1 MRQIIKKI
9 KFGYKTGFFHIFS
22 SNILNKIMIF
32 SGGIFLVR
40 ILDKQDFGLYSYSQN
55 LLEIFLLIN
64 GFGITEGLLQY
75 GSKAR
80 ERIKKEKYVKYS
92 LKIGLLSNIFIIL
105 LLILFLIFGKLKI
118 YEAKK
123 ILLMMSLLPIFNTFF
138 SIIQIKL
145 RIELKNKEMAKI
157 SNVNTFLNILGMLI
171 GAYFYKLYG
180 LIIGKYI
187 GIILSILYSFRYI
200 KFTFIRWKKIEALS
214 EEKKKDIQKFSF
226 IALINNSVS
235 QILYIIDIFLIGYL
249 IADKLILA
257 SYKIATLIPV
267 ALNFIP
273 ISVMIYI
280 YPYFAQNSNDIKWVR
295 ENYINLLKYSFFIN
309 FFISLILVIFSKNI
323 IRFVFGENYLDAQL
337 PFIILSVGYFFSA
350 TFRIPSGNIINAIGK
365 IKFNF
370 YNTLI
375 SGIVNII
382 LDIYL
387 IKKIGSI
394 GASYATLLVFI
405 ISGVIG
411 NIFLFKYLY
420 SKNFS

>member
-1 MRQIIKKI
+1 MGQIIKKI

-32 SGGIFLVR
+32 AGGIFLVR
-40 ILDKQDFGLYSYSQN
+40 ILNKQDFGLYSYSQN

-75 GSKAR
+75 GSKTR
-80 ERIKKEKYVKYS
+80 KRIKKEKYVKYS
-92 LKIGLLSNIFIIL
+92 LKIGLLSNIFIFL

-145 RIELKNKEMAKI
+145 RIELKNREMAKI

-171 GAYFYKLYG
+171 GAYFYGLYG
-180 LIIGKYI
+180 LIIGKYV
-187 GIILSILYSFRYI
+187 GIILSIFYSFRYI
-200 KFTFIRWKKIEALS
+200 KYTFIRWKKIEALS
-214 EEKKKDIQKFSF
+214 QEKKKDVQKFSF
-226 IALINNSVS
+226 IALINNSIS

-280 YPYFAQNSNDIKWVR
+280 YPYFAQNSNDIKWIR
-295 ENYINLLKYSFFIN
+295 ENYTNLLKYSFFIN
-309 FFISLILVIFSKNI
+309 IFISFILVLFSKTI

-350 TFRIPSGNIINAIGK
+350 TLRIPSGNIINAIGK

-387 IKKIGSI
+387 IKKIGSV

-405 ISGVIG
+405 ISGIIG

-420 SKNFS
+420 SKNS

>member
-1 MRQIIKKI
+1 MGQIIKKI

-32 SGGIFLVR
+32 AGGIFLVR
-40 ILDKQDFGLYSYSQN
+40 ILNKQDFGLYSYSQN

-75 GSKAR
+75 GSKTR
-80 ERIKKEKYVKYS
+80 KRIKKEKYVKYS
-92 LKIGLLSNIFIIL
+92 LKIGLLSNIFIFL

-145 RIELKNKEMAKI
+145 RIELKNREMAKI

-171 GAYFYKLYG
+171 GAYFYGLYG
-180 LIIGKYI
+180 LIIGKYV
-187 GIILSILYSFRYI
+187 GIILSIFYSFRYI
-200 KFTFIRWKKIEALS
+200 KYTFIRWKKIEALS
-214 EEKKKDIQKFSF
+214 QEKKKDIQKFSF
-226 IALINNSVS
+226 IALINNSIS

-280 YPYFAQNSNDIKWVR
+280 YPYFAQNSNDIKWIR
-295 ENYINLLKYSFFIN
+295 ENYTNLLKYSFFIN
-309 FFISLILVIFSKNI
+309 IFISFILVLFSKTI

-350 TFRIPSGNIINAIGK
+350 TLRIPSGNIINAIGK

-387 IKKIGSI
+387 IKKIGSV

-405 ISGVIG
+405 ISGIIG

-420 SKNFS
+420 SKNS

>member
-22 SNILNKIMIF
+22 SNILNKIMVF
-32 SGGIFLVR
+32 AGGIFLVR
-40 ILDKQDFGLYSYSQN
+40 FLNKQDFGLYSYSQN

-75 GSKAR
+75 GSKTR
-80 ERIKKEKYVKYS
+80 KRIKKEEYVKYS
-92 LKIGLLSNIFIIL
+92 LKIGLLSNIFIFLI
-105 LLILFLIFGKLKI
+105 LILFLIFGKLKI

-145 RIELKNKEMAKI
+145 RIELKNREMAKI

-171 GAYFYKLYG
+171 GAYFYGLYG
-180 LIIGKYI
+180 LIIGKYV
-187 GIILSILYSFRYI
+187 GIILSIFYSFRYI
-200 KFTFIRWKKIEALS
+200 KYTFIRWKKIEALS
-214 EEKKKDIQKFSF
+214 QEKKKDIQKFSF
-226 IALINNSVS
+226 IALINNSIS

-257 SYKIATLIPV
+257 SYKIATLIPI

-280 YPYFAQNSNDIKWVR
+280 YPYFAQNSNDTKWIR
-295 ENYINLLKYSFFIN
+295 ENYTNLLKYSFFIN
-309 FFISLILVIFSKNI
+309 IFISTILVIFSKNI
-323 IRFVFGENYLDAQL
+323 IRLVFGENYLDAQL

-350 TFRIPSGNIINAIGK
+350 TLRIPSGNIINAIGK

-375 SGIVNII
+375 SGIINIV
-382 LDIYL
+382 LDIYF

-394 GASYATLLVFI
+394 GASYVTLLVFI
-405 ISGVIG
+405 ISGIIG

-420 SKNFS
+420 SKNS

>member
-1 MRQIIKKI
+1 MGQIIKKI

-22 SNILNKIMIF
+22 SNILNKIMVF
-32 SGGIFLVR
+32 AGGIFLVR
-40 ILDKQDFGLYSYSQN
+40 ILNKQDFGLYSYSQN

-75 GSKAR
+75 GSKTR
-80 ERIKKEKYVKYS
+80 KRIKKEKYVKYS
-92 LKIGLLSNIFIIL
+92 LKIGLLSNIFIFL
-105 LLILFLIFGKLKI
+105 LLILFLVFGKLKI

-145 RIELKNKEMAKI
+145 RIELKNREMAKI

-171 GAYFYKLYG
+171 GAYFYGLYG
-180 LIIGKYI
+180 LIIGKYV
-187 GIILSILYSFRYI
+187 GIILSIFYSFKYI
-200 KFTFIRWKKIEALS
+200 KYTFIRWKKIEVLS
-214 EEKKKDIQKFSF
+214 QEKKKDIQKFSF
-226 IALINNSVS
+226 IALINNSIS
-235 QILYIIDIFLIGYL
+235 QILYIMDIFLIGYL

-309 FFISLILVIFSKNI
+309 IFISTILVIFSKNI

-350 TFRIPSGNIINAIGK
+350 TLRIPSGNIINAIGK

-370 YNTLI
+370 YNTFI
-375 SGIVNII
+375 SGIINIV
-382 LDIYL
+382 LDVYL
-387 IKKIGSI
+387 IKKIGSV

-405 ISGVIG
+405 ISGIIG
-411 NIFLFKYLY
+411 NIFLFRYLY
-420 SKNFS
+420 SKKS

>member
-1 MRQIIKKI
+1 MGQIIKKI

-32 SGGIFLVR
+32 AGGIFLVR
-40 ILDKQDFGLYSYSQN
+40 ILNKQDFGLYSYSQN

-75 GSKAR
+75 GSKTR
-80 ERIKKEKYVKYS
+80 KRIKKEKYVKYS
-92 LKIGLLSNIFIIL
+92 LKIGLLSNIFIFL
-105 LLILFLIFGKLKI
+105 LLILFLIFGKVKI

-145 RIELKNKEMAKI
+145 RIELKNREMAKI

-171 GAYFYKLYG
+171 GAYFYGLYG
-180 LIIGKYI
+180 LIIGKYV
-187 GIILSILYSFRYI
+187 GIILSIFYSFRYI
-200 KFTFIRWKKIEALS
+200 KYTFIRWKKIEALS
-214 EEKKKDIQKFSF
+214 QEKKKDIQKFSF
-226 IALINNSVS
+226 IALINNSIS

-280 YPYFAQNSNDIKWVR
+280 YPYFAQNSNDIKWIR
-295 ENYINLLKYSFFIN
+295 ENYTNLLKYSFFIN
-309 FFISLILVIFSKNI
+309 IFISFILVLFSKTI

-337 PFIILSVGYFFSA
+337 PFVILSVGYFFSA
-350 TFRIPSGNIINAIGK
+350 TLRIPSGNIINAIGK

-375 SGIVNII
+375 SGIVNIV
-382 LDIYL
+382 LDIYF

-405 ISGVIG
+405 ISGIIG

-420 SKNFS
+420 SKNS

>member
-1 MRQIIKKI
+1 MGQIIKKI

-32 SGGIFLVR
+32 AGGIFLVR
-40 ILDKQDFGLYSYSQN
+40 ILNKQDFGLYSYSQN

-75 GSKAR
+75 GSKTR
-80 ERIKKEKYVKYS
+80 KRIKKEKYVKYS
-92 LKIGLLSNIFIIL
+92 LKIGLLSNIFIFL

-145 RIELKNKEMAKI
+145 RIELKNREMAKI

-171 GAYFYKLYG
+171 GAYFYGLYG
-180 LIIGKYI
+180 LIIGKYV
-187 GIILSILYSFRYI
+187 GIILSIFYSFRYI
-200 KFTFIRWKKIEALS
+200 KYTFIRWKKIEALS
-214 EEKKKDIQKFSF
+214 QEKKKDIQKFSF
-226 IALINNSVS
+226 IALINNSIS

-280 YPYFAQNSNDIKWVR
+280 YPYFAQNSNDIKWIR
-295 ENYINLLKYSFFIN
+295 ENYTNLLKYSFFIN
-309 FFISLILVIFSKNI
+309 IFISFILVLFSKTI

-337 PFIILSVGYFFSA
+337 PFVILSVGYFFSA
-350 TFRIPSGNIINAIGK
+350 TLRIPSGNIINAIGK

-375 SGIVNII
+375 SGIVNIV
-382 LDIYL
+382 LDIYF
-387 IKKIGSI
+387 IKKIGSV

-405 ISGVIG
+405 ISGIIG

-420 SKNFS
+420 SKNS

>member
-1 MRQIIKKI
+1 MGQIIKKI

-22 SNILNKIMIF
+22 SNILNKIMVF
-32 SGGIFLVR
+32 AGGIFLVR
-40 ILDKQDFGLYSYSQN
+40 FLNKQDFGLYSYSQN

-75 GSKAR
+75 GSKTR
-80 ERIKKEKYVKYS
+80 KRIKKEEYVKYS
-92 LKIGLLSNIFIIL
+92 LKIGLLSNIFIFL
-105 LLILFLIFGKLKI
+105 LLILFLTFGKLKI

-145 RIELKNKEMAKI
+145 RIELKNREMAKI

-171 GAYFYKLYG
+171 GAYFYGLYG
-180 LIIGKYI
+180 LIIGKYV
-187 GIILSILYSFRYI
+187 GIILSIFYSFRYI
-200 KFTFIRWKKIEALS
+200 KYTFIRWKKIEALS
-214 EEKKKDIQKFSF
+214 QEKKKDIQKFSF
-226 IALINNSVS
+226 IALINNSIS

-295 ENYINLLKYSFFIN
+295 ENYINLLRYSFFIN
-309 FFISLILVIFSKNI
+309 LLISLILVIFSKSI
-323 IRFVFGENYLDAQL
+323 IRFVFSEKYLDAQL
-337 PFIILSVGYFFSA
+337 PFVILSVGYFFSA
-350 TFRIPSGNIINAIGK
+350 TLRIPSGNIINAIGK

-375 SGIVNII
+375 SGIVNIV
-382 LDIYL
+382 LDIYF

-405 ISGVIG
+405 ISGIIG

-420 SKNFS
+420 SKNS

>member
-1 MRQIIKKI
+1 MGQIIKKI

-32 SGGIFLVR
+32 AGGIFLVR
-40 ILDKQDFGLYSYSQN
+40 ILNKQDFGLYSYSQN

-75 GSKAR
+75 GSKTR
-80 ERIKKEKYVKYS
+80 KRIKKEKYVKYS
-92 LKIGLLSNIFIIL
+92 LKIGLLSNIFIFL

-145 RIELKNKEMAKI
+145 RIELKNREMAKI

-171 GAYFYKLYG
+171 GAYFYGLYG
-180 LIIGKYI
+180 LIIGKYV
-187 GIILSILYSFRYI
+187 GIILSIFYSFRYI
-200 KFTFIRWKKIEALS
+200 KYTFIRWKKIEALS
-214 EEKKKDIQKFSF
+214 QEKKKDIQKFSF
-226 IALINNSVS
+226 IALINNSIS

-280 YPYFAQNSNDIKWVR
+280 YPYFAQNSNDIKWIR
-295 ENYINLLKYSFFIN
+295 ENYTNLLKYSFFIN
-309 FFISLILVIFSKNI
+309 IFISFILVLFSKTI

-337 PFIILSVGYFFSA
+337 PFVILSVGYFFSA
-350 TFRIPSGNIINAIGK
+350 TLRIPSGNIINAIGK

-375 SGIVNII
+375 SGIVNIV
-382 LDIYL
+382 LDIYF

-405 ISGVIG
+405 ISGIIG

-420 SKNFS
+420 SKNS